1 MRVKDH
7 YSLCVEELI
16 GAVPMAENLPTNFDG
31 GISVPIIQKNYAE
44 SLCFFEAFADYLVE
58 RSRTQDIEKQFAA
71 AEEALDSRNA
81 EARLQSATIIANY
94 AERLKGFVESRARE
108 FELETQRLEAESAE
122 RVEIVRNEREREH
135 FRITELIQVL
145 EHYRTFL
152 VDSQK
157 FLAEIEQCSEKFATK
172 NKFYFRVKKDY
183 DLRLKWIQKL
193 LNKIDN

>member
-1 MRVKDH
+1 M
-7 YSLCVEELI
+7 
-16 GAVPMAENLPTNFDG
+16 
-31 GISVPIIQKNYAE
+31 
-44 SLCFFEAFADYLVE
+44 
-58 RSRTQDIEKQFAA
+58 
-71 AEEALDSRNA
+71 DSRNA

-157 FLAEIEQCSEKFATK
+157 FLAEIEQCPEKFATK